1 MNKIANLCI
10 NNDILYQSLYL
21 SKIGGDVIT
30 YDLRMKK
37 TNNDDYSDQAVLHTS
52 KHLFATFIRS
62 KQQDNTKGI
71 TATDFSCFQEVEA

>member
-10 NNDILYQSLYL
+10 NNDILYQSFYL

-30 YDLRMKK
+30 CDLRMKK

-52 KHLFATFIRS
+52 KHLYATFIHN
-62 KQQDNTKGI
+62 KQQDKTKGI
-71 TATDFSCFQEVEA
+71 TATDFSCFQEVKA

>member
-1 MNKIANLCI
+1 MNKIASLCI
-10 NNDILYQSLYL
+10 NHDILYQSFYL
-21 SKIGGDVIT
+21 SKIDGDVIT

-37 TNNDDYSDQAVLHTS
+37 TNNDDYSDQALLHTS

>member
-52 KHLFATFIRS
+52 KHLFATFIHN
-62 KQQDNTKGI
+62 KQQYKTKGI
-71 TATDFSCFQEVEA
+71 AATDFSCFQEVKA

>member
-10 NNDILYQSLYL
+10 NNDILYQSFYL
-21 SKIGGDVIT
+21 SKIDGDVIT
-30 YDLRMKK
+30 YDLQMKK
-37 TNNDDYSDQAVLHTS
+37 TNNDDYDQAVSHTS
-52 KHLFATFIRS
+52 EHLFATFIRS

>member
-1 MNKIANLCI
+1 MNKIASLCI
-10 NNDILYQSLYL
+10 NNDILYQSFYL

-30 YDLRMKK
+30 CDLQMKK

-62 KQQDNTKGI
+62 KQQYKTKGI
-71 TATDFSCFQEVEA
+71 TATDFSCFQEVKA

>member
-10 NNDILYQSLYL
+10 NNDILYQSFYL
-21 SKIGGDVIT
+21 SKIDGDVIT
-30 YDLRMKK
+30 CDLQMKK

-52 KHLFATFIRS
+52 EHLFATFIHS

>member
-10 NNDILYQSLYL
+10 NNDILYQSFYL
-21 SKIGGDVIT
+21 SKIDGDVIT
-30 YDLRMKK
+30 CDLRMKK
-37 TNNDDYSDQAVLHTS
+37 TNNDDYDQAVLHTS